1 MLPAMDFVSVDLRQ
15 KQTLFVALEKREK
28 KIKTA

>member
-1 MLPAMDFVSVDLRQ
+1 MDFVSVDLRQ

-28 KIKTA
+28 KNKNSLILS